1 VEDDIIIYED
11 SERKTEKM
19 RLQCL
24 RQQLKKAPGQ
34 PNRSLS
40 DFIAPIGV
48 PDFIGSFAVSAGFNI
63 EKMDAWFLQNLDDYQ
78 SILLKA
84 LADRLAEA
92 LAEKIHEIVRKE
104 TWAYSKNESLESYD
118 LIKEVYQGIRPAP
131 GYPACPDHTEKEK
144 LWSLLEVEK
153 RTGITLTESFAMYPA
168 ASVSGWYFS
177 HPDSTYFGVGLIGKD
192 QVLEYAKRK
201 NMPVDVIE
209 RWLSPNLNYSI

>member
-1 VEDDIIIYED
+1 
-11 SERKTEKM
+11 M

-40 DFIAPIGV
+40 DFVAPVGKS
-48 PDFIGSFAVSAGFNI
+48 DFIGSFAVSAGFNI
-63 EKMDAWFLQNLDDYQ
+63 EKMDAYFLENLDDYQ

-92 LAEKIHEIVRKE
+92 LAEKLHEWVRMN
-104 TWAYSKNESLESYD
+104 TWAYAKDENHSTVD
-118 LIKEVYQGIRPAP
+118 LLKENFQGIRPAP

-144 LWSLLEVEK
+144 LWELLEVEK
-153 RTGITLTESFAMYPA
+153 RTGIILTESFAMYPA

-177 HPDSTYFGVGLIGKD
+177 NPASTYFGVGQISKD
-192 QVLEYAKRK
+192 QVENYADRKIMSLE
-201 NMPVDVIE
+201 VIE
-209 RWLSPNLNYSI
+209 RWLSPNLNYNN